1 MSASGGGQKQR
12 TAIAQMLIRQP
23 EIMIFDDSLSA
34 VDAETDAKIRE
45 ALKKR
50 TAGST
55 VILISHRISTLMHA
69 DSILVLDKGR
79 VAAQGTHRELLEKS
93 PIYRRIYQL
102 QLQGAEEMQENGP
115 EEPQP
120 EGQQTTGIR
129 QIPQEQKE
137 QSEQNE
143 GDIQVRTALPRSAQ
157 LNRRQKGDVQAQSA
171 QQGKEER

>member
-1 MSASGGGQKQR
+1 
-12 TAIAQMLIRQP
+12 
-23 EIMIFDDSLSA
+23 
-34 VDAETDAKIRE
+34 
-45 ALKKR
+45 
-50 TAGST
+50 
-55 VILISHRISTLMHA
+55 MHA

-93 PIYRRIYQL
+93 RIYRRIYQL

-115 EEPQP
+115 GEPQT

-143 GDIQVRTALPRSAQ
+143 GDVQVRTAQPRSAQ
-157 LNRRQKGDVQAQSA
+157 MNRRQKGDAQVRTA
-171 QQGKEER
+171 QPGKEER

>member
-1 MSASGGGQKQR
+1 
-12 TAIAQMLIRQP
+12 
-23 EIMIFDDSLSA
+23 
-34 VDAETDAKIRE
+34 
-45 ALKKR
+45 
-50 TAGST
+50 
-55 VILISHRISTLMHA
+55 MHA
-69 DSILVLDKGR
+69 DNILVLDKGR

-120 EGQQTTGIR
+120 EGQQTTGFR

-143 GDIQVRTALPRSAQ
+143 GDVQARTALPRSAQ
-157 LNRRQKGDVQAQSA
+157 LNRRQMGDVQAQSA